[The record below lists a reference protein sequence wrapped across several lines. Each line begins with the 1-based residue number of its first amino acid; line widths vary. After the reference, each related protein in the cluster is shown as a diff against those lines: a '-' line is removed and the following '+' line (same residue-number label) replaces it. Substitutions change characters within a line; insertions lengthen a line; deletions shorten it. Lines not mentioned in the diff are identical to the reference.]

1 MRQDSNRARYLLVRA
16 VTQLVLAVNPLGS
29 VEFAMTA
36 LTCIPKV
43 FALLLWVPL
52 P

>member
-16 VTQLVLAVNPLGS
+16 VTLLVLAVNPLGS
-29 VEFAMTA
+29 VALA
-36 LTCIPKV
+36 LTGVPEV
-43 FALLLWVPL
+43 FALLLWVTL